1 MAGEK
6 ILVVDDEK
14 VIHTFMKAVLERAGF
29 SVTAAL
35 DAMQGPMVAR
45 QVHPDLVILDIS
57 MPGGSGFK
65 VFDHLKKLPTTA
77 ATPVLVY
84 SAVAKDEILKHIPEG
99 AKVRILTKPASPDEL
114 VAAVRQLL
122 GAA

>member
-1 MAGEK
+1 
-6 ILVVDDEK
+6 
-14 VIHTFMKAVLERAGF
+14 
-29 SVTAAL
+29 
-35 DAMQGPMVAR
+35 VAR

>member
-6 ILVVDDEK
+6 ILVIDDEK
-14 VIHTFMKAVLERAGF
+14 VIHTFMKAVLEKAGF

-45 QVHPDLVILDIS
+45 QVQPDLVILDIS

-65 VFDHLKKLPTTA
+65 VFDHLHKLPATA
-77 ATPVLVY
+77 NTPVLVY
-84 SAVAKDEILKHIPEG
+84 SAVARDEILKHIPEG
-99 AKVRILTKPASPDEL
+99 TNVQILSKPAAPDEI
-114 VAAVRQLL
+114 VAAVRKLL